1 MIHAIRPLLEIIGA
15 LTLTATALL
24 GILWAIAVHTFD
36 ITEGF
41 DIYDGR
47 DDR

>member
-1 MIHAIRPLLEIIGA
+1 MIHAIRLLLEIIGA
-15 LTLTATALL
+15 LTLTSVLIVA
-24 GILWAIAVHTFD
+24 AIFYVGWHLD